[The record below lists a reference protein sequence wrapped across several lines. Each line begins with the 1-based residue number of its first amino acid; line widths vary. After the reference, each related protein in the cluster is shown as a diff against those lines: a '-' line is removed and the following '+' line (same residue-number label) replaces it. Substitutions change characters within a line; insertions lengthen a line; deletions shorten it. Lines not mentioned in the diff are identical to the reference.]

1 MIIRD
6 VSSGLVPIAEYEN
19 ALKSLIFGEAA
30 AKLHVKSTK
39 VVEDN
44 FAHSNWN
51 NCHISVYLLP
61 VWKRA
66 PSSLDVCLITVASYD
81 ERNLK

>member
-6 VSSGLVPIAEYEN
+6 ISSGLVPIAEYEN

-44 FAHSNWN
+44 FAQ
-51 NCHISVYLLP
+51 CIATGIIAISQSIYCRFGKEHLP
-61 VWKRA
+61 RSMCV
-66 PSSLDVCLITVASYD
+66 
-81 ERNLK
+81 